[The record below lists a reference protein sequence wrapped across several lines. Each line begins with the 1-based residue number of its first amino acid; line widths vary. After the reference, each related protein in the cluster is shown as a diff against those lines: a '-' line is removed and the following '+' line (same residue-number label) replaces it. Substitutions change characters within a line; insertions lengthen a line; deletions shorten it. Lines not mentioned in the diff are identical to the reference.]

1 MRNMAAYAEYEKLN
15 IALAINHSFL
25 YPGSCMVDLLYE
37 DKEILVIDKP
47 AGLPSQP
54 GERVKSSVVSVCEA
68 QFGFHPFLVHRLD
81 KETAGCMILAKDSAA
96 ATRWALR
103 IGTRDIRKRYRAICL
118 GGPVRKKGSYS
129 DDLLVDGKVQATHTD
144 FLVLSRF
151 GSLDGISDYF
161 SLMEFELGTGRTHQ
175 IRRHAAMHGH
185 PILWDDK
192 YGDFSLNRR
201 LKHELGIGKLLLW
214 AFALDIPGFPTLRS
228 ATPAH
233 FSAFMKAWESPQETR

>member
-1 MRNMAAYAEYEKLN
+1 
-15 IALAINHSFL
+15 
-25 YPGSCMVDLLYE
+25 MVDLLYE

-68 QFGFHPFLVHRLD
+68 QFGFHPFPVHRLD
-81 KETAGCMILAKDSAA
+81 KETAGCMIVAKDSAS

-103 IGTRDIRKRYRAICL
+103 IGMRDIRKRYRAICL
-118 GGPVRKKGSYS
+118 GAPGREKGSYS
-129 DDLLVDGKVQATHTD
+129 DDLLVDGKVHAACTE
-144 FLVLSRF
+144 FFVLSHF
-151 GSLDGISDYF
+151 GSLDGIQGYF
-161 SLMEFELGTGRTHQ
+161 SLMEFELGTGRIHQ

-192 YGDFSLNRR
+192 YGNFPLNRR
-201 LKHELGIGKLLLW
+201 LKRELGIGRLLLW

-228 ATPAH
+228 AMPTH
-233 FSAFMKAWESPQETR
+233 FSAFMKAWESPQETH